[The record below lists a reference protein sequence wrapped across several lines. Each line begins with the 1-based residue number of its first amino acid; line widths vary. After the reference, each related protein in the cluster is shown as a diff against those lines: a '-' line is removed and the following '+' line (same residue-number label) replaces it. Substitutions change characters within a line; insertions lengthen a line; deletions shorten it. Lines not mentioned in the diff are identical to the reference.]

1 MSTFFW
7 DAFERILKTFVQAFL
22 AQTTAAGL
30 GIATIADTSMLE
42 RGLVAG
48 LRGRAVTADELA
60 VAVGVE
66 RHQERLGDPRQ
77 DRRPRLTP

>member
-48 LRGRAVTADELA
+48 LAAVLSLLTSWLSRWASSDTKSASAIPAKTGALA
-60 VAVGVE
+60 
-66 RHQERLGDPRQ
+66 
-77 DRRPRLTP
+77 